1 MSWLADK
8 YTFHILVSYGS
19 AFALLGALIW
29 ATVAANARARQE
41 LADLDRERGK

>member
-19 AFALLGALIW
+19 AVVLLGGVIW
-29 ATVAANARARQE
+29 ATIAANARVRRE
-41 LADLDRERGK
+41 LETLDRERKE